1 MPSRDPKAYA
11 QAYYQANKEK
21 IKAQVAA
28 WYQANKE
35 RAVENRRRHQAK
47 SRRDPTAKFKFY
59 ARKKLERAVK
69 EGRIAKLPCE
79 ICGSIEVEAH
89 HNDYAK
95 WKEVRWFCK
104 EHHIKYH
111 DILRN
116 A

>member
-1 MPSRDPKAYA
+1 MHLADNEPEEVFL
-11 QAYYQANKEK
+11 QARTEK
-21 IKAQVAA
+21 SSSSGVGQSTEARCRGAIDTCTG
-28 WYQANKE
+28 E
-35 RAVENRRRHQAK
+35 IRRV
-47 SRRDPTAKFKFY
+47 PTANSNLY